1 MDVLFLSRIQFAITA
16 GFHFLFV
23 PMTLGVVI
31 LLAIMQTFWY
41 KTGDEI
47 WLKLVRFFGKLF
59 LINFVVGVVTGISLE
74 FQFGMNWAEY
84 SRYVGDVFG
93 VPLAIEA
100 TVAFFLESVFLG
112 LWIFGWNKVSKKIH
126 LFSIWMVA
134 LGSNFSALWILFAN
148 AFMQYPVGYQI
159 VNSRVEL
166 IDFWALITSR
176 YGWVKFFH
184 TIFSSY
190 IVGAFFVMAVSAYF
204 IIKDINKEV
213 FKRSFKLASYLAL
226 ISSFGSILFGD
237 FHAKDIYK
245 LQPTKFAAMESVW
258 ETQKSAPYVIF
269 SLPDVKNEKNYFEFL
284 KIPYALSF
292 LADYNINSEIKGL
305 KDFSPD
311 ERPPV
316 WLSFLSFKFMVLFGF
331 YIILFSLVSSYF
343 SYKDLLFNYPKFL
356 KLSIYSLPIPYITC
370 QLGWILAEVGRQ
382 PWAVYGLLKT
392 KDAISKNLTVS
403 DVFFTISVY
412 LLVYGIIGI
421 ISVVFIIRHVKKG
434 IDKEV

>member
-1 MDVLFLSRIQFAITA
+1 MDVLFLSRIQFALTA

-23 PMTLGVVI
+23 PMTLGVVVLI
-31 LLAIMQTFWY
+31 AIMQTFWY
-41 KTGDEI
+41 KTGDEV
-47 WLKLVRFFGKLF
+47 WLKLVKFFGKLF
-59 LINFVVGVVTGISLE
+59 LINFAVGVVTGISLE

-84 SRYVGDVFG
+84 SRYVGDIFG

-112 LWIFGWNKVSKKIH
+112 LWIFGWDRVSKKIH

-148 AFMQYPVGYQI
+148 AFMQYPVGYEI
-159 VNSRVEL
+159 VNNRVEL
-166 IDFWALITSR
+166 VDFWAFITSR

-190 IVGAFFVMAVSAYF
+190 IVGAFFVMAVSSYF
-204 IIKDINKEV
+204 IIRGKYMEI

-245 LQPTKFAAMESVW
+245 FQPTKFAAMESIW
-258 ETQKSAPYVIF
+258 ETQKKAPYIVF
-269 SLPDVKNEKNYFEFL
+269 SFPDVKNEKNYFEFI

-305 KDFSPD
+305 KDFKPED
-311 ERPPV
+311 RPPIV
-316 WLSFLSFKFMVLFGF
+316 LSFLSFKFMVLFGF
-331 YIILFSLVSSYF
+331 YLALFSIIASYI
-343 SYKDLLFNYPKFL
+343 SYKNLIYNYPKFL
-356 KLSIYSLPIPYITC
+356 KITLYSLPIPYITC

-392 KDAISKNLTVS
+392 KDAISKNLSFS
-403 DVFFTISVY
+403 DVFFTLSVY
-412 LLVYGIIGI
+412 FIVYSIIGI
-421 ISVVFIIRHVKKG
+421 FAVVLMVKHIKKG
-434 IDKEV
+434 IENA